1 MNRARSVAVLL
12 LLLACDDKKASTS
25 GSASASASASALAP
39 ASASAPAAASASAS
53 APPPASAAACAA
65 VPDAIT
71 AQHVLVAYN
80 GAKDAPKG
88 VTRSKAEAK
97 TRAEEVATKAK
108 AGTDFSELVAQYTDD
123 PGSKDRRGSVGKF
136 TRHKMV
142 KPFADAAFA
151 LRVDETSG
159 VVESPY
165 GFHVIKR
172 NQ

>member
-1 MNRARSVAVLL
+1 MKRGLVSALVIGLVIGLGG
-12 LLLACDDKKASTS
+12 CDDKKAGTAPGS
-25 GSASASASASALAP
+25 GPASAPASASASAPASAPATASASASASAPAP
-39 ASASAPAAASASAS
+39 
-53 APPPASAAACAA
+53 

-71 AQHVLVAYN
+71 AQHVLVAYK

-88 VTRSKAEAK
+88 VTRSKVEAK
-97 TRAEEVATKAK
+97 ARAEEVAQKAK
-108 AGTDFSELVAQYTDD
+108 GGTDFSELVAQYTDD

-136 TRHKMV
+136 TRDKMV

-151 LRVDETSG
+151 LKVDETSG